1 MALPNPLPDNPTR
14 WDGWKNYNSSNYYE
28 RLCLD
33 FDSNA
38 NAEQIEDNCRKLL
51 VWWQKKLPLKN
62 QPSNPIAQ
70 ILRGGLDDA
79 PLRLAEARTEL
90 LDPAA
95 RAKID
100 SELRGKIVGAAIE
113 EFKKI
118 INFALADKKLTED
131 GERRLYD
138 AGQRTALSAE
148 ETKAAIDSELERLGA
163 VRVKDA
169 PPPVAAPVWVPA
181 AASAGAADGS
191 RDPSAEFRRLLRM
204 SRLGDEGG
212 EMSDEQRDTMCNLGE
227 SLGLTGGQ
235 AEDLIDE
242 YLEEMEGGAASP
254 AAGKA
259 APVSQKPAP
268 VAAKAPA
275 APAALPKP
283 TTINTS
289 PIARSQEKLKY
300 PNFTNSIGAE
310 MFLIT
315 SGTFAMGSTGPD
327 ATPQEQPVSLV
338 TIGCFYMARYPVTN
352 EQYERFDTQHRNK
365 RAAGA
370 GERHPVIQVSSAD
383 AEKFCVWL
391 SQRDGRK
398 YRLPTEA
405 EWEYAARGLDDRA
418 YPWGEELDQNIY
430 ANFAD
435 VNTSFPWRDVTLND
449 GFAETAPVGS
459 YPRGSSPFGIED
471 LSGNVFEWCFDY
483 YEAYRGKDSVNRRG
497 PLHGAQRI
505 YRGGSWRS
513 KASSLRASA
522 RHFNNPACSANDV
535 GFRLVCEVE

>member
-118 INFALADKKLTED
+118 INFALGDKKLTED

-138 AGQRTALSAE
+138 AGQRTALSADE
-148 ETKAAIDSELERLGA
+148 IKAAIDSELERLGA
-163 VRVKDA
+163 VRVQNA
-169 PPPVAAPVWVPA
+169 PPPAAAPIRTPA
-181 AASAGAADGS
+181 AASVGAGDGS

-227 SLGLTGGQ
+227 SLGLTGGE

-242 YLEEMEGGAASP
+242 YLEEMEGGAAAP
-254 AAGKA
+254 AVTKA

-268 VAAKAPA
+268 VAAKAPV
-275 APAALPKP
+275 APAAMPKP

-300 PNFTNSIGAE
+300 PNFTNSVGAE

-327 ATPQEQPVSLV
+327 ATPQEQPVTLV
-338 TIGCFYMARYPVTN
+338 TIGCFYMARFPVTN
-352 EQYERFDTQHRNK
+352 EQYERFDTQHRNR

-370 GERHPVIQVSSAD
+370 GERHPVIQVSSAE

-398 YRLPTEA
+398 FRLPTEA

-418 YPWGEELDQNIY
+418 YPWGEELDQNCY

-435 VNTSFPWRDVTLND
+435 ANTNFPWRDISIND

-459 YPRGSSPFGIED
+459 FPRGSSPFGIED

-497 PLHGAQRI
+497 PLNGAQRI

-522 RHFNNPACSANDV
+522 RHFNNPACSTNDV